1 MRGIDALRT
10 GLVCL
15 LVASAAAA
23 GPRVAVAQG
32 RAVPPPSPE
41 EDSVTVVAGP
51 RYEAGALRRWILG
64 SDWRD
69 LWNTPIALPVLDI
82 EKFAGGLEPERE
94 GGNRQSITLHMVAAD
109 GEGWVF
115 RSFDKYPSE
124 KLDIDGLLESVIQ
137 DQVRALHPGGQLVV
151 PGLLEALDILHLV
164 PELYVMPDDPALG
177 PFRERFAGMV
187 GALELKPNEGEDGT
201 PGWAGSTRIIDT
213 DRMLER
219 MEESAVDR
227 VDQRE
232 VLRAR
237 LVDFIIGD
245 PDRATDQWRW
255 ARFPHPDHPDRKLW
269 RPIPR
274 DRDWAFVSADGLIG
288 YGIRLFYPK
297 LTRYEPDHAP
307 ISANTFSTHLV
318 DRRMLIELERADVLA
333 EVATV
338 QTRLTD
344 AVIEEAVSNLPDSY
358 PEDHLRRLVGTIRAR
373 RDGLEGMAIRFYEW
387 LATDVDVRGTDER
400 DRAEVVREDDGKV
413 LVTLQEIL
421 PGDTSSQPYYERV
434 FRPDETR
441 EVRVYL
447 HGDDDVAIVRGEP
460 GTIRIRILGG
470 GGDDLLADSSGA
482 GGVYLYDERGDNRL
496 IESHGTEADTREW
509 DAPAIPEGIYVGGD
523 WAPDYGG
530 SRGLT
535 PAHDFGEYGGV
546 ILGVGPSWT
555 RYGFRRLPHHW
566 SARVT
571 PLFATGA
578 NRVGV
583 RGALDY
589 RFENSLSSIEMKAG
603 WSSFEA
609 IRWFGLGNDTE
620 LVEERL
626 SLVPMDRTS
635 LEASLVL
642 RYGAWRADRGDDEVA
657 EGDDE
662 VDEVEDDGEGIVD
675 IGITAA
681 TPPGLRARLAFGPV
695 AYHTDP
701 RPRDFG
707 PFALQDP
714 VGSDPT
720 WQVGARASVRM
731 ERVDRSSA
739 PHRGFRLDATATAF
753 PGLDDDLEGA
763 FGNID
768 LLGRGYLPV
777 RGYARLAVRLGLGQ
791 AWGDFPAWHAPALGG
806 RSSLRGFE
814 FMRYA
819 GETAAFGGAELR
831 VPLTEVALLFRG
843 HLGVLGL
850 VDTGRVWV
858 GGASPG
864 GWHTGGGG
872 GLWFE
877 GLGRAI
883 SVYFATG
890 ERDQLYLSFG
900 MPF

>member
-1 MRGIDALRT
+1 MRGIDGLRT
-10 GLVCL
+10 AFVFL
-15 LVASAAAA
+15 LMAGAALA

-41 EDSVTVVAGP
+41 QDSVTVVAGP
-51 RYEAGALRRWILG
+51 RYEAGAFRRWVLG

-69 LWNTPIALPVLDI
+69 LWNTAITLPVLDI
-82 EKFAGGLEPERE
+82 EQFAGGLEPQRE

-109 GEGWVF
+109 GHGWIF
-115 RSFDKYPSE
+115 RSLDKYPSE
-124 KLDIDGLLESVIQ
+124 KLDFDGLLEAVIQ
-137 DQVRALHPGGQLVV
+137 DQVSALHPGGQLVV
-151 PGLLEALDILHLV
+151 PRLLEALEILHV
-164 PELYVMPDDPALG
+164 APEIYVMPDDPALG
-177 PFRERFAGMV
+177 RFRERFAGMV
-187 GALELKPNEGEDGT
+187 GALELKPNEGEDET
-201 PGWAGSTRIIDT
+201 PGWAGSTRIVAT

-232 VLRAR
+232 LLRAR

-245 PDRATDQWRW
+245 PDRASDQWRW
-255 ARFPHPDHPDRKLW
+255 ARFPHPDHPDRTLW

-274 DRDWAFVSADGLIG
+274 DRDWVFVSADGLIP
-288 YGIRLFYPK
+288 YGIRMFYPK
-297 LTRYEPDHAP
+297 LTRYEPNHAS

-318 DRRMLIELERADVLA
+318 DRQMLTELARADVLA

-338 QTRLTD
+338 QSRLTD
-344 AVIEEAVSNLPDSY
+344 AVVEEAVSNLPDSY
-358 PEDHLRRLVGTIRAR
+358 PENHLRRLAETIRAR
-373 RDGLEGMAIRFYEW
+373 RDGLERIAVRFYGW
-387 LATDVDVRGTDER
+387 LATDVGVRGTDER
-400 DRAEVVREDDGKV
+400 DRAEVVRKEDGTV
-413 LVTLQEIL
+413 LVTLQSIL
-421 PGDTSSQPYYERV
+421 PGDTPSQPYYERM

-441 EVRVYL
+441 EVRVFL
-447 HGDDDVAIVRGEP
+447 HGDDDVAIVRGGP

-470 GGDDLLADSSGA
+470 GGDDVLADSSGF
-482 GGVYLYDERGDNRL
+482 GRVYLYDDRGDNRL
-496 IESHGTEADTREW
+496 IESRGTEIDTREW
-509 DAPAIPEGIYVGGD
+509 DAPAIHEGINIGGD

-530 SRGLT
+530 GLGWT

-555 RYGFRRLPHHW
+555 RYGFRRLPYHW
-566 SARVT
+566 SAHVT
-571 PLFATGA
+571 PLYATGA

-589 RFENSLSSIEMKAG
+589 RFENSLSSIEAKAG
-603 WSSFEA
+603 WSGFDA

-620 LVEERL
+620 LVQEQL

-642 RYGAWRADRGDDEVA
+642 RYGAWRADHEGEDVA
-657 EGDDE
+657 EE
-662 VDEVEDDGEGIVD
+662 GEEAEIVD
-675 IGITAA
+675 LGVTAA
-681 TPPGLRARLAFGPV
+681 TPPGVRVRLAFGPV
-695 AYHTDP
+695 AYYTDP
-701 RPRDFG
+701 RSRDFG
-707 PFALQDP
+707 PFALQEP
-714 VGSDPT
+714 VGADAT

-731 ERVDRSSA
+731 ERVDRPSA
-739 PHRGFRLDATATAF
+739 PHRGFRLDATARAF
-753 PGLDDDLEGA
+753 PGLDDDVGGA

-777 RGYARLAVRLGLGQ
+777 RGDAHLAVRLGLGQ

-831 VPLTEVALLFRG
+831 VPLTEIALLFRG

-864 GWHTGGGG
+864 GWHIGGGG

>member
-1 MRGIDALRT
+1 MRGIDGLRT
-10 GLVCL
+10 AFVFL
-15 LVASAAAA
+15 LMAGAAVA

-41 EDSVTVVAGP
+41 EDSVTVLAGP
-51 RYEAGALRRWILG
+51 RYDVGAFRRWVLG

-69 LWNTPIALPVLDI
+69 LWNTAITLPVLDI
-82 EKFAGGLEPERE
+82 EQFAGGLEPERE

-109 GEGWVF
+109 GHGWIF
-115 RSFDKYPSE
+115 RSLDKYPSE
-124 KLDIDGLLESVIQ
+124 KLDFDGLLEAVIQ
-137 DQVRALHPGGQLVV
+137 DQVSALHPGGQLVV
-151 PGLLEALDILHLV
+151 PRLLEALDILHV
-164 PELYVMPDDPALG
+164 APELYVMPDDPALG
-177 PFRERFAGMV
+177 RFRERFAGMV
-187 GALELKPNEGEDGT
+187 GALELKPNEGEDET
-201 PGWAGSTRIIDT
+201 PGWAGSTRIVAA

-219 MEESAVDR
+219 MEASAVDR

-232 VLRAR
+232 LLRAR

-255 ARFPHPDHPDRKLW
+255 ARFPHPDHPDRTLW

-274 DRDWAFVSADGLIG
+274 DRDWVFVSADGLIPH
-288 YGIRLFYPK
+288 GIRLFYPK
-297 LTRYEPDHAP
+297 LTRYEPNHAS

-318 DRRMLIELERADVLA
+318 DRQMLTELAREDVLA

-338 QTRLTD
+338 QSRLTD
-344 AVIEEAVSNLPDSY
+344 AVVEEAVSNLPDSY
-358 PEDHLRRLVGTIRAR
+358 PENHLRRLAETIRAR
-373 RDGLEGMAIRFYEW
+373 RDGLEGIAVRFYEW
-387 LATDVDVRGTDER
+387 LATDVGVRGTDER
-400 DRAEVVREDDGKV
+400 DRAEVVRKEDGTV
-413 LVTLQEIL
+413 LVTLQPIL
-421 PGDTSSQPYYERV
+421 PGDTPSQPYYERI

-441 EVRVYL
+441 EVRVFL
-447 HGDDDVAIVRGEP
+447 HGDDDVAIVRGGP

-470 GGDDLLADSSGA
+470 GGDDVLADSSGV
-482 GGVYLYDERGDNRL
+482 GRVYLYDDRGDNRL
-496 IESHGTEADTREW
+496 IESRGTEIDTREW
-509 DAPAIPEGIYVGGD
+509 DAPAINEGINIGGD

-530 SRGLT
+530 GLGWT

-555 RYGFRRLPHHW
+555 RYGFRRLPYHW
-566 SARVT
+566 SAHVT
-571 PLFATGA
+571 PLYATGA

-589 RFENSLSSIEMKAG
+589 RFENSLNSIEVKAG
-603 WSSFEA
+603 WSGFDA

-620 LVEERL
+620 LVQEHL

-642 RYGAWRADRGDDEVA
+642 RYGAWRSDHEGEDVA
-657 EGDDE
+657 EE
-662 VDEVEDDGEGIVD
+662 GEEAEIVD
-675 IGITAA
+675 LGVTAA
-681 TPPGLRARLAFGPV
+681 TPPGLRVRLAFGSV
-695 AYHTDP
+695 AYYTDP
-701 RPRDFG
+701 RSRDFG
-707 PFALQDP
+707 PFALQEP
-714 VGSDPT
+714 VGSDAT

-739 PHRGFRLDATATAF
+739 PHRGFRLDATARAF
-753 PGLDDDLEGA
+753 PGLDDDVGGA
-763 FGNID
+763 FGNVD

-777 RGYARLAVRLGLGQ
+777 RGDARLAVRLGLGQ

-806 RSSLRGFE
+806 RTSLRGFE

-831 VPLTEVALLFRG
+831 VPLTEIALLFRG

-877 GLGRAI
+877 GLGHVI